1 MTEQQCDGYLE
12 EIQERMDG
20 DVFKAMLEVMVRRVM
35 EEELAQYLGAQ
46 RHERTQERRGH
57 RNGYKPRSLRTRVGE
72 LDLQVPQARGVEPYS
87 PMLFAKWQRT
97 ERALLVACAEMYFMG
112 VSTRKV
118 KKVLEK
124 MGGFELSASTVSC
137 VASELDEK
145 LTEFRQRRL
154 DAHIWPYLMVDAT
167 YVKVRKQGRVEDQAV
182 LVVAGVNE
190 AGRREILTWRL
201 AEVESEDTW
210 SEVFRELKQRG
221 VSGVQWLVSDGH
233 AGIRAAVRTQ
243 FTGVAW
249 QRCWT
254 HFMRNALA
262 KAGHKHQKSLAKEL
276 VAARQFDDV
285 KTCMSEAERVAER
298 WEKQYPRV
306 AAQIREQFEETLAVH
321 GLPREHRRRV
331 YTTNIMERLMEEVK
345 RRTRVV
351 GIFPN
356 TSSCDRLV
364 GAHLLE
370 RDEAWQ
376 CEGTRYLV
384 MDHLEQTP
392 HQWKRTKAT
401 E

>member
-210 SEVFRELKQRG
+210 SEVCRELKQRG

>member
-1 MTEQQCDGYLE
+1 MTKRKCDEYLA
-12 EIQERMDG
+12 EIQERMDD
-20 DVFKAMLEVMVRRVM
+20 DVLKAMVEVIVQRVM
-35 EEELAQYLGAQ
+35 EEELAHHLGAE
-46 RHERTQERRGH
+46 RHERTEERRGH
-57 RNGYKPRSLRTRVGE
+57 RNGYKARSLKTRVGA
-72 LDLQVPQARGVEPYS
+72 LSLQVPQSRGVEPYS
-87 PMLFAKWQRT
+87 PMLFAKWQRS

-118 KKVLEK
+118 KRVLEK

-145 LTEFRQRRL
+145 LAEFRRRRL
-154 DAHIWPYLMVDAT
+154 DAHTWPYLMVDAT
-167 YVKVRKQGRVEDQAV
+167 YVKVRKNGRVVDQAV

-201 AEVESEDTW
+201 ADVESEDTW
-210 SEVFRELKQRG
+210 TEVFRELKQRG
-221 VSGVQWLVSDGH
+221 VSGVQWFVSDGH

-262 KAGHKHQKSLAKEL
+262 KVGHKHKDPLAKEL
-276 VAARQFDDV
+276 IAARRFDDV
-285 KTCMSEAERVAER
+285 KTCLMEAERIAER
-298 WEKQYPRV
+298 WEKDYPR
-306 AAQIREQFEETLAVH
+306 AAEQIREQFEETLAVH

-331 YTTNIMERLMEEVK
+331 YTTNIMERLMREIK

-356 TSSCDRLV
+356 ESSCDRLV
-364 GAHLLE
+364 GAHFLE
-370 RDEAWQ
+370 RDETWK
-376 CEGTRYLV
+376 CERMRYLV
-384 MDHLEQTP
+384 MDHLQQPPREG
-392 HQWKRTKAT
+392 KRNKKVA
-401 E
+401 